1 MKKLSVLLVGVL
13 ALAVVGP
20 TFAADRMRDRKAHNF
35 QRTDL
40 INREVWT
47 DSGERI
53 GQVYDVAGDTS
64 GRPAYLM
71 ITEDRYPDR
80 YTAVPMSAVK
90 DLERNRVVLDINRN
104 WVENAPHFAKF
115 EWPSNANDPGKWDQV
130 RGYYGRTTLLDPIG
144 PMVSDRPAS
153 RAGGVG
159 PGGSDNPGVPGTGS
173 AGGSTRGQM
182 R

>member
-13 ALAVVGP
+13 ALAAVWPAG
-20 TFAADRMRDRKAHNF
+20 AADRRAQTF
-35 QRTDL
+35 QRADMM
-40 INREVWT
+40 NQEVWT

-53 GQVYDVAGDTS
+53 GRVFDVAGDTT

-80 YTAVPMSAVK
+80 YTAVPMSVVK
-90 DLERNRVVLDINRN
+90 DIERNRVVLDINRN
-104 WVENAPHFAKF
+104 WIESAPHFAKF
-115 EWPSNANDPGKWDQV
+115 EWPSNANDPGKWDEV
-130 RGYYGRTTLLDPIG
+130 RGYYGRTTLLDPLG
-144 PMVSDRPAS
+144 AAPDRPAS
-153 RAGGVG
+153 AGRAGGVG
-159 PGGSDNPGVPGTGS
+159 PGGSDNPGMPGTGS